1 MAEVQE
7 PTVIPE
13 PGDVEKVVHNF
24 ELDYELQMPI
34 PGPLSLKK
42 YKSKRSGMT
51 AYFVDMDTQVINA
64 YFCLGTDQ
72 PEAIGIEQLLHQLDS
87 SGGLLPRAMRGDM
100 LRPAWQFHGAENPLA
115 DRDESCYV
123 CCALGESAFLGTFSC
138 SLYLLQNLEAVLE
151 LHGFPYPNAEK
162 DLNLNAVVEGKP
174 SGEGEG
180 PTVGDDQSQ
189 TTTTHTDEEEKE
201 EPELEPT
208 LDAAYYSLSE
218 AGEGAM
224 AWEATLQS
232 MFPGVRAFWNRLL
245 NDGKSHRLGPKMRRC
260 FDSMY
265 RPENLSVIVTGAVK
279 NYEQI
284 LEMLTDHETDY
295 FETHPN
301 LPEFSK
307 PWTSPLPPRPAAIT
321 NSVRFISRNP
331 LKTPSATICIGWR
344 GCPSIDLETSMALKI
359 LTAHV
364 AVGPLWSKLV
374 TAGYAHRISW
384 CQLEYKETCSLI
396 TIHALPDDETVSK
409 SLEIVEATL
418 NELANGDVNNNNE
431 GLNLKDIQAMAD
443 RVGWHYIRETE
454 SEPFLVVAAAIAKA
468 ERYGE
473 GSMEQVDNRICP
485 RVIVDKLLQKPRE
498 FWMELMSKYFISNG
512 RYLTQVVPVDDEMMK
527 QLQLEEQKTSQEKP
541 SSEMQYAAGSR
552 RAASKPRRKSSNAV
566 GEESNVAV
574 DEDGRNNNMIADVNE
589 GKKED
594 GAIGGPG
601 TVSEYDGPL
610 EEQLKERPFPFGDH
624 DAELENFEQRME
636 ITKQFL
642 STVRESQLKYW
653 SIASYESN
661 GAEQHPLF
669 PLKEMPM
676 YTFLDDTN
684 SAFVYITVGLDTTSL
699 DSHARRLLAP
709 VTAALGA
716 FVCPRPP
723 ALDTDSEI
731 EQPNEFN
738 PPLHIADSQV
748 SLGLNGEST
757 QNVFLTI
764 IVRPE
769 KYKWA
774 VGLLHH
780 ILYDNVFSTNYLRFI
795 AKEAVRGLAANYK
808 MQKAE
813 SPNYE
818 CFDSGEINLH
828 GLINLIYKEESNA
841 RLFVG
846 RRRLDL
852 MMEYLEELEKQ
863 PEAVTKETNDVWN
876 KIVGGNN
883 VVLQVAGNI
892 SELAAAEKDLVG
904 PWKSHFSGKQK
915 PINPVHAKL
924 TSEPA
929 VMLSPAG
936 EGVVVE
942 LAEPRAPCLS
952 LAIPINP
959 NSPDFP
965 KLCMAAQLFSMA
977 QKWTWSCWGLDDVC
991 SPVLR
996 MPCSYANLITL
1007 NLECVDVMGCLMAM
1021 KMMIKDDWPWLETLL
1036 TATKLM
1042 VINDP
1047 ATLELGAQGSIMSA
1061 LLSHINGQSVEGR
1074 RNLLKES
1081 MNVTVDDIKEVINK
1095 HLVKLFDP
1103 TSAWCSLMVYKP
1115 ENEPLIQR
1123 IEQLG
1128 FKLKSVGINELCK
1141 NI

>member
-1 MAEVQE
+1 MAEAQE
-7 PTVIPE
+7 PVTIPE

-24 ELDYELQMPI
+24 DLEYELQMPI
-34 PGPLSLKK
+34 PGPLTLKK

-162 DLNLNAVVEGKP
+162 DNINLKPLSEGKP

-180 PTVGDDQSQ
+180 PAVGEDQAS
-189 TTTTHTDEEEKE
+189 TPSNNANEEEKE
-201 EPELEPT
+201 EPEVEPT

-224 AWEATLQS
+224 AWEATLQA

-265 RPENLSVIVTGAVK
+265 RPENLSVIVTGAIK

-295 FETHPN
+295 FETHQN
-301 LPEFSK
+301 LPEFTR
-307 PWTSPLPPRPAAIT
+307 PWTTPLPPRPAAVS
-321 NSVRFISRNP
+321 NSIRFISRNP
-331 LKTPSATICIGWR
+331 LKTPSATIWSM
-344 GCPSIDLETSMALKI
+344 PLEKFSRLHC
-359 LTAHV
+359 L
-364 AVGPLWSKLV
+364 PLRPTLGAKLV

-396 TIHALPDDETVSK
+396 TIHALPDNDTVSK

-418 NELANGDVNNNNE
+418 KELTNGDVNNNNE
-431 GLNLKDIQAMAD
+431 GLNLKDIKAMAD
-443 RVGWHYIRETE
+443 R
-454 SEPFLVVAAAIAKA
+454 PAAIAKA

-473 GSMEQVDNRICP
+473 GSKEQVDNRICP
-485 RVIVDKLLQKPRE
+485 RVIVERLLQKPRE
-498 FWMELMSKYFISNG
+498 FWLELLSKYFISNG
-512 RYLTQVVPVDDEMMK
+512 HYLTQVVPVDDEMMK
-527 QLQLEEQKTSQEKP
+527 QLQQEEQKAFQEKP
-541 SSEMQYAAGSR
+541 STEMQYAAGSR

-574 DEDGRNNNMIADVNE
+574 DEDGRNNNVIE
-589 GKKED
+589 EKKEE
-594 GAIGGPG
+594 GAMGGAG
-601 TVSEYDGPL
+601 SVSDYDGPL
-610 EEQLKERPFPFGDH
+610 EEQLKEKPFPFGDH

-642 STVRESQLKYW
+642 NTVRDSQLKYW
-653 SIASYESN
+653 SIASYESS

-669 PLKEMPM
+669 SLKEMPM
-676 YTFLDDTN
+676 HTFLDDTN
-684 SAFVYITVGLDTTSL
+684 SAFVYITVGLDTTGL
-699 DSHARRLLAP
+699 DSNARRLLAP

-780 ILYDNVFSTNYLRFI
+780 ILYETAFSTSYLRFI

-818 CFDSGEINLH
+818 CFDSGEVNLH

-852 MMEYLEELEKQ
+852 MMQYLDELENQ
-863 PEAVTKETNDVWN
+863 PEAITKETNEVWN

-892 SELAAAEKDLVG
+892 AELAAAEKDLVG
-904 PWKSHFSGKQK
+904 PWKSYFSGKQK
-915 PINPVHAKL
+915 PNPSVAKL

-929 VMLSPAG
+929 VMLAPAG
-936 EGVVVE
+936 EGVVIE
-942 LAEPRAPCLS
+942 LTEPRAPCLS

-1007 NLECVDVMGCLMAM
+1007 NLECIDVMGCLMAM

-1061 LLSHINGQSVEGR
+1061 LLSHINGQTVENR
-1074 RNLLKES
+1074 RNLLKDS

-1103 TSAWCSLMVYKP
+1103 ASAWCSLMVYKP
-1115 ENEPLIQR
+1115 ESEALIQR

-1128 FKLKSVGINELCK
+1128 FKLKSVGIDELCK